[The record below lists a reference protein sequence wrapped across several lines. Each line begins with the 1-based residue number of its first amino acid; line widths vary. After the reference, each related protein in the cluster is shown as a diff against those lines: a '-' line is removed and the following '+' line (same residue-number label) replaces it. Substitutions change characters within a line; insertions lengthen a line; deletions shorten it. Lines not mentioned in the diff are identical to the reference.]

1 MSVEITL
8 ASTEQLKDV
17 ADLAHQIWHQYY
29 PEIIGVNQVEY
40 MLNKFYHLDALIQQ
54 QQEGQQFYLIQDNLQ
69 KIGFCSISKKSENS
83 LFIHKL
89 YVNENKKNKGI
100 GSYIIQWF
108 IHEFTPNNLKLT
120 VNRQNI
126 KAINFY
132 FKNGFKIQEI
142 ADFDIGNGYVMN
154 DFIMIKDCN

>member
-8 ASTEQLKDV
+8 ASAEQLKEV

-29 PEIIGVNQVEY
+29 PDIIGIRQVDY
-40 MLNKFYHLDALIQQ
+40 MLNKFYHLDALIEQTK
-54 QQEGQQFYLIQDNLQ
+54 EGQEFYIIQNNSHN
-69 KIGFCSISKKSENS
+69 IGFVSVSKKEENG
-83 LFIHKL
+83 LFINKL
-89 YVNENKKNKGI
+89 YVKESDKNKGI
-100 GSYIIQWF
+100 GSYVIHWLIQKYSP
-108 IHEFTPNNLKLT
+108 HHLKLT

-154 DFIMIKDCN
+154 DFIMVKHI

>member
-1 MSVEITL
+1 MSVEIKL
-8 ASTEQLKDV
+8 ASKDQLKDV
-17 ADLAHQIWHQYY
+17 AELAFQIWHQYY

-54 QQEGQQFYLIQDNLQ
+54 NQEGQQFYIIQNNHQ
-69 KIGFCSISKKSENS
+69 KIGFCSVSKKDENN

-89 YVNENKKNKGI
+89 YVKESDKGI
-100 GSYIIQWF
+100 GSKIIQWL
-108 IHEFTPNNLKLT
+108 IQEYSPKSMKLT
-120 VNRQNI
+120 VNRQNF

-154 DFIMIKDCN
+154 DFIMIKEC